1 MMNGDMSTIRKT
13 ISFTSQQDAWIKS
26 QVEKGDFTNDIEYL
40 RDLVRRDRESKE
52 EQRKL
57 ELLLKEGV
65 SSGESS
71 KTVDEIWNNIES
83 KFKK

>member
-1 MMNGDMSTIRKT
+1 MINRDMSTIRKT